1 MSLNKKNKI
10 VFAINDFTVAGA
22 QRLYLDLFNQFE
34 KEPFELHLVTLF
46 QFEDKNNFYNLV
58 SKNIKVTKLSFKSFF
73 DIKF

>member
-34 KEPFELHLVTLF
+34 I
-46 QFEDKNNFYNLV
+46 Y
-58 SKNIKVTKLSFKSFF
+58 NIKINKGTLL
-73 DIKF
+73 DLIDNLNGNLDLWDYLTELAIKQIEENE